1 MFSRARSLGPGQGKR
16 KVVMK
21 ARSLLAGLA
30 VAVFTLA
37 GAVSANAAPS
47 STGELTLVG
56 KGAIYKE
63 AQRPVD
69 LTLDVAVTPEQGAL
83 TLKPLANVTVK
94 FPVGLDLVADG
105 GCRVEILGPERGGQ
119 AVAGVVHE
127 VDRLG
132 VVASGRSDRDLTH
145 RGADRSAPRP
155 TRSGRI
161 ALGRA
166 DGSAAMITRR
176 FAALPRPPS

>member
-94 FPVGLDLVADG
+94 FPVGLDLVAVHRDQ
-105 GCRVEILGPERGGQ
+105 LGTGDLRGRH
-119 AVAGVVHE
+119 VV
-127 VDRLG
+127 V
-132 VVASGRSDRDLTH
+132 SIQPRS
-145 RGADRSAPRP
+145 S
-155 TRSGRI
+155 S
-161 ALGRA
+161 
-166 DGSAAMITRR
+166 S
-176 FAALPRPPS
+176 PPCTS